1 MPSCISDL
9 TAAAVDLKTEHPED
23 FGSAGAMTQAFGLFV
38 FAYSCGTFI
47 GPTVAG
53 VIKAKLSWG
62 AATVILA
69 SACAA
74 ACVPIVSRARY
85 LALRHG

>member
-9 TAAAVDLKTEHPED
+9 TAAAAEMKSERPQD

-38 FAYSCGTFI
+38 FAYSCGTFV

-53 VIKAKLSWG
+53 TIKAKLNWG
-62 AATVILA
+62 AATIILA

-74 ACVPIVSRARY
+74 ACVPIVS
-85 LALRHG
+85 LAGLFLNV